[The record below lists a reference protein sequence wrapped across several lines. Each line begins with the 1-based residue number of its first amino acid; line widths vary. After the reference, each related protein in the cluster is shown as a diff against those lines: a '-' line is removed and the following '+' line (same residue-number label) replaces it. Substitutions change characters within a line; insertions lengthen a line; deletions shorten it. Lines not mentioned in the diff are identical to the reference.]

1 MIYMGTSSGYPANI
15 HRTDFKIRPLFP
27 WICACFLLILLFL
40 DAKHPN
46 IHQLR
51 NSLHYIRFSNC
62 CKSRPT
68 CHKSRQPCCISRLCP
83 RMNLDLQQGGFDL
96 QQVGKI
102 FPEGQKNVRPFS
114 YIKCSN
120 WLSSFLI
127 YHYLSRKKMVT
138 SLFLFRR
145 QYRFVARR
153 SRFVAGRKIKIK
165 LGLKLANLLK
175 SHIPSLGGIKFIAWT
190 VMFVYKIFLR
200 RSKRKL
206 DAAISVKN
214 YLKANVA

>member
-1 MIYMGTSSGYPANI
+1 MRSIQIFTSCGILYTTFDFRTAANRDRLATNRDNPAAY
-15 HRTDFKIRPLFP
+15 RDCVRG
-27 WICACFLLILLFL
+27 WISICSRAVLI
-40 DAKHPN
+40 
-46 IHQLR
+46 
-51 NSLHYIRFSNC
+51 C
-62 CKSRPT
+62 SRSE
-68 CHKSRQPCCISRLCP
+68 KY
-83 RMNLDLQQGGFDL
+83 F
-96 QQVGKI
+96 
-102 FPEGQKNVRPFS
+102 QKVRKMFVHLVILNVQ
-114 YIKCSN
+114 IKC
-120 WLSSFLI
+120 SFLI

-138 SLFLFRR
+138 SLFLLRR